1 MNLKPVLIALCAA
14 PLLSACLIIDAD
26 EGRSIELNAP
36 ARASVGEPLYAASFT
51 REGVVVRVNS
61 NGCTKKE
68 DFRAWTE
75 RRGAEPALRF
85 ERVREDRCRALVAEG
100 VDLMFGYEELG
111 LRPRQ
116 QVNILNSFV
125 QGV

>member
-1 MNLKPVLIALCAA
+1 MKLKPVLIALAAA

-36 ARASVGEPLYAASFT
+36 QRADLGEPLYAASFT
-51 REGVVVRVNS
+51 RDGVVVRVNS

-75 RRGAEPALRF
+75 RRGGRPGLRF
-85 ERVREDRCRALVAEG
+85 ERVREDRCRALVPGG
-100 VDLMFGYEELG
+100 VDLVFGYEELG
-111 LRPRQ
+111 IDPRQ
-116 QVNILNSFV
+116 EVTFVNPFV
-125 QGV
+125 QGA